1 MELTMEQ
8 QKQFIEFFEE
18 SKSYRKSFEDGLREI
33 KTQVSAIQLV
43 LAEEKG
49 KEIPARLLRIEHELE
64 SLRSF
69 RDSVTGSINSLKW
82 VLGLGF
88 GFISSLLVG
97 LIILVAREIF
107 IK

>member
-1 MELTMEQ
+1 MEDR
-8 QKQFIEFFEE
+8 KQFIEFFEE
-18 SKSYRKSFEDGLREI
+18 SKSYRKSFEDGI
-33 KTQVSAIQLV
+33 KKIESQVSAIQLT

-82 VLGLGF
+82 VLALGF

-97 LIILVAREIF
+97 LIVLVVREML

>member
-1 MELTMEQ
+1 MELTMEDR
-8 QKQFIEFFEE
+8 KQFQEFFEE
-18 SKSYRKSFEDGLREI
+18 SKSYRKTLDDGMKEI
-33 KTQVSAIQLV
+33 KSQVSRIELI

-49 KEIPARLLRIEHELE
+49 KDIPSRLLRIEHELE

-82 VLGLGF
+82 VLGIGF

-97 LIILVAREIF
+97 LIILVTRELLV
-107 IK
+107 K